1 MSGFFSVVDEVEGAG
16 VVVLRGTVP
25 FGVVL
30 KHVNLTALIVHG
42 DHHLLTCTFSA

>member
-1 MSGFFSVVDEVEGAG
+1 MSGFFSVVDEVEGAE

-30 KHVNLTALIVHG
+30 KHINGTSLMNCAW
-42 DHHLLTCTFSA
+42 